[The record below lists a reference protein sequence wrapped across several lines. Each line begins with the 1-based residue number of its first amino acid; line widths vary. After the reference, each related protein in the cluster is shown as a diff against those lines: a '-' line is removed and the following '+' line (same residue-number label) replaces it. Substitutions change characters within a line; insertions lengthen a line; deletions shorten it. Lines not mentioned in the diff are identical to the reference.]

1 MVNDKI
7 SDLLTRIRN
16 ANNSKLQLVV
26 VPWTK
31 MTLGIIEILKKE
43 GYIKSFE
50 FLQEGRNFSI
60 IVTLKYKGKEKKP
73 VITQLKRISKPGMRV
88 FTNSSK
94 IPDIL
99 DKLGIGIISTSNG
112 VMTTNAAKTLNLGGE
127 FLCKI
132 Y

>member
-99 DKLGIGIISTSNG
+99 GKLGIGIISTSNG

>member
-1 MVNDKI
+1 MTNDKI

-16 ANNSKLQLVV
+16 ANNSKHQLVE

-31 MTLGIIEILKKE
+31 MTYGIIKILEDE

-50 FLQEGRNFSI
+50 FLQEGNKKFI
-60 IVTLKYKGKEKKP
+60 TLMLKYVGTKKKP
-73 VITQLKRISKPGMRV
+73 AITKLERISKPGMRIY
-88 FTNSSK
+88 TNSNQ

-99 DKLGIGIISTSNG
+99 GKLGIGIISTSKG
-112 VMTTNAAKTLNLGGE
+112 IMTTMDAKNLKIGGE